1 MFAFVLTP
9 VVFPRSVAFPAAQF
23 LGLKRLLHCPPCV
36 RRCELSPVAP
46 RRRGYA
52 ISATGKSTRDAALKT
67 TDALGVPR
75 ETAMRVFEAAERVVR
90 EWASTTTE
98 FLTPP
103 EVEALSSSLKGMAD
117 LFVDSWGGYSSAERK
132 VLVLGRTEVL
142 ECAVHADELARNDL
156 ACLYIKGNFL
166 FDVASHR
173 DFLGAI
179 LGSGISRQKVG
190 DIITLGD
197 RGCQVVASAD
207 VVDFLQATLTAV
219 RSVPVQVER
228 IGWEQLDARP
238 PSIKEMSIVEASMR
252 LDAVASAGFSVSRS
266 KLNGMVKSG
275 DCQVNYKQVSSP
287 SKTLKEADIVSV
299 RGKGKL
305 KIGETTVTSK
315 GRYRIQLTRFV

>member
-9 VVFPRSVAFPAAQF
+9 VVFPRSVGFPAAQF
-23 LGLKRLLHCPPCV
+23 LGLKRLLNCPPCV

-132 VLVLGRTEVL
+132 VLVLARAEVL
-142 ECAVHADELARNDL
+142 ECAVQTDELARNDL